1 MKTVTPLPEIPGIR
15 IIDSRNTGLRTRFDF
30 IIERESIDV
39 AITGLL
45 EALERF
51 DEFALADHRKGDY
64 EACSTFRATSAG
76 FEMMT
81 GGHGWSSEWH
91 NLDHTAA
98 LIELSRLAEYNHGPD
113 RSNCGHLIARGA

>member
-1 MKTVTPLPEIPGIR
+1 MTNGNLLPEIPGIR
-15 IIDSRNTGLRTRFDF
+15 ITNSRNIGLAIRFEF
-30 IIERESIDV
+30 FIERDAIDV
-39 AITGLL
+39 AIIGLL

-64 EACSTFRATSAG
+64 EACSIFRATSAG

-98 LIELSRLAEYNHGPD
+98 LIEMNRLAEYNHGPHW
-113 RSNCGHLIARGA
+113 SNCGHLIARGA